1 MKVTRKLIIS
11 SLLILVVIIFG
22 VVSLDIFTT
31 LSNANQR
38 EEESLKNLENTFS
51 ARIEALEAFA
61 IGLALEV
68 ANNPEVQ
75 AAFAAGDRARLIE
88 LTLPSYQ
95 VINAQFDVPQ
105 HQFHLP
111 PATSFL
117 RLHQLDQF
125 GDDLSS
131 FRFTVLAANELKQPL
146 AGIEIGRGGLGVR
159 GVAPVSYQGEH
170 IGTVEFGLNVDER
183 LLKDLQDQ
191 FGNDWQIFLRREPA
205 EIATFIGATEDAA
218 GPVSDLVFQASTFDS
233 PLFGQSEAYDK
244 ALQGEAAFSESTR
257 NDRTYTLYSTPL
269 LDYSSNVIGVLDIV
283 VDRTPVVQGIN
294 NRIFSATGVLLLA
307 LVLIGSGLAFVAT
320 RTLHPIAELEKS
332 AAAIAQGDL
341 NQVVKVNSKDELGAL
356 ATTFNNMTAQLRS
369 LVGSLE
375 QQVTARTQAL
385 TATAEVSRYLSTI
398 LDPHELVLQVVE
410 QVKEAFNYYHAHIYL
425 LAEDGKTLKMVGG
438 TGEVGQTLLE
448 RGHTVSIERGLVG
461 QAARTRQT
469 VLVPDTGADANWLP
483 NPLLPDTQSEIA
495 VPIIYG
501 DVVLGVL
508 DVQQNIVNGLNEE
521 DKKLLESIARQAA
534 IALQNASVLERSRQ
548 NAEALR
554 ESQQLFETILETAP
568 IPFLISRISDARVL
582 YANRQYGEL
591 FHLPMDQL
599 IGYPT
604 PDFYDDPSDRAN
616 ILKKVQADGFIKDHE
631 FLAKRTDGT
640 RLWVSISIQPIM
652 YEKNPALLAAIYD
665 LTERKASEETLKRRA
680 ERDRVLN
687 RISTKIRGAASMEQI
702 LQVAV
707 QEVRHATHAARSTAI
722 IDPNEDTMSLHPLRD
737 ETLPRR

>member
-75 AAFAAGDRARLIE
+75 AAFAAGDRARLVE